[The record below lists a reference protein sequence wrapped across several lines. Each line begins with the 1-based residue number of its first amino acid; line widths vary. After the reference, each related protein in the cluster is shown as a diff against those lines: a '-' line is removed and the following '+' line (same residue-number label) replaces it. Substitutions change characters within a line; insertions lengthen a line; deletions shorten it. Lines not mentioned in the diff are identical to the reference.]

1 MSEKESELLRTEISV
16 LRLVK
21 HPNLIRLY
29 DVFETQEAI
38 FLVMELVTG
47 GELYEHIVGRA
58 RFTEFECY
66 NVVKPLLTGV
76 AYLHEL
82 GIVHRDLKPENILC
96 GDEVGDLKIA
106 DFGLSKFVMPSEML
120 KMPCGTLTYIAPEI
134 LSNEGYDK
142 KADIYSVGVI
152 AFLLLRGRLPFEGR
166 SPREIV
172 EKIQNQKLDFQDR
185 VWSKLSV
192 EIRDFVARLLSR
204 TPCKRPNACESLT
217 DPWMKLMETKAIH
230 VTNRSLRQNAQC
242 PTSPIR
248 VSKYTKRLT
257 PAASNTTTTTT
268 TSTTSPFLS
277 SPPTSPIKTL
287 KTSTWSKTKSDRNE
301 PICI

>member
-1 MSEKESELLRTEISV
+1 MNEKESELLRTEISV

-96 GDEVGDLKIA
+96 GDEIGDLKIA

-134 LSNEGYDK
+134 VSNKGYDK

-152 AFLLLRGRLPFEGR
+152 AFLLLRGRLPFEGK
-166 SPREIV
+166 SPQEII
-172 EKIQNQKLDFQDR
+172 EKIQNKKLDFQDR
-185 VWSKLSV
+185 VWSKLSIEV
-192 EIRDFVARLLSR
+192 RDFVARLLSR
-204 TPCKRPNACESLT
+204 TPSKRPNACDALI
-217 DPWMKLMETKAIH
+217 DPWMKLMETK
-230 VTNRSLRQNAQC
+230 VRLSNRSLKNVQC

-248 VSKYTKRLT
+248 VSKYPKSTSK
-257 PAASNTTTTTT
+257 
-268 TSTTSPFLS
+268 TSTKHSHFLS
-277 SPPTSPIKTL
+277 LPPSSPIKASL
-287 KTSTWSKTKSDRNE
+287 KKKKKKTRRKSFGRKSLSFTT
-301 PICI
+301 